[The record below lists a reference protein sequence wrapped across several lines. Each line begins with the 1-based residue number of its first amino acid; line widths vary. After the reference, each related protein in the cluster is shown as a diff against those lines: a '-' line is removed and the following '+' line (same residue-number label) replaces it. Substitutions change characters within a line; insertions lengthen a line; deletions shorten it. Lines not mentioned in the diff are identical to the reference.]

1 MNVSHLNILRELL
14 VSQSVTETSVSFNLS
29 QPSVSR
35 ILARMRKEFRD
46 PLLVRSGERMV
57 LTERGMEIRRELS
70 HVLERVERLTAEQ
83 EPFEPGLVKRE
94 FRFACTDSNMVMFV
108 PAAIARI
115 AAAGRGLRAS
125 VRSVDPALDIIDA
138 LETGELDAV
147 VDCVSSGAPSRS
159 VDNLHYA
166 WLGED
171 DVVLMVRKGHAL
183 IGRDAISVEEY
194 LELDH
199 LAPYPSSRYELGP
212 IDGVLAR
219 LKKPRRIRAYVPE
232 YNLAPYVLA
241 GSDFVFTTC
250 RQYALHYARIMP
262 FEILPGPDI
271 FSAMRFR
278 LLWHEKAHR
287 SPAQKWLRE
296 TIMAVAEEIVGTS

>member
-1 MNVSHLNILRELL
+1 
-14 VSQSVTETSVSFNLS
+14 
-29 QPSVSR
+29 
-35 ILARMRKEFRD
+35 
-46 PLLVRSGERMV
+46 
-57 LTERGMEIRRELS
+57 
-70 HVLERVERLTAEQ
+70 
-83 EPFEPGLVKRE
+83 
-94 FRFACTDSNMVMFV
+94 MVMFV

-147 VDCVSSGAPSRS
+147 VDCVSSGAPNRS
-159 VDNLHYA
+159 VDNLRFA
-166 WLGED
+166 WLGDD

-183 IGRDAISVEEY
+183 IGCNALSDEEY

-199 LAPYPSSRYELGP
+199 LAPYPSSRYELGT

-219 LKKPRRIRAYVPE
+219 LNKPRRIRAYVPE

-262 FEILPGPDI
+262 FEVLPGPDI
-271 FSAMRFR
+271 FSPMRFR
-278 LLWHEKAHR
+278 LLWHERAHR

-296 TIMAVAEEIVGTS
+296 TIMAVAAEIVGAS

>member
-1 MNVSHLNILRELL
+1 MNVSHLNILRQLL
-14 VSQSVTETSVSFNLS
+14 VSQSVTETAISFDLS

-35 ILARMRKEFRD
+35 TLARMREVFRD

-70 HVLERVERLTAEQ
+70 DVLERMEHLIADRG
-83 EPFEPGLVKRE
+83 PFEPGLATRE
-94 FRFACTDSNMVMFV
+94 FRIACTDSNMVMFV
-108 PAAIARI
+108 PATIARI

-125 VRSVDPALDIIDA
+125 VRSVDPALNIIDA

-147 VDCVSSGAPSRS
+147 VDCVSSGPADRS
-159 VDNLHYA
+159 VDNLHFA

-183 IGRDAISVEEY
+183 IGRDSLSVEEY
-194 LELDH
+194 LDLDH
-199 LAPYPSSRYELGP
+199 LAPYPSSRQEPGP

-219 LKKPRRIRAYVPE
+219 LNKPRRIRAYVPE

-262 FEILPGPDI
+262 FEILPGPGI
-271 FSAMRFR
+271 FSPMKFR
-278 LLWHEKAHR
+278 LLWHDKAHH
-287 SPAQKWLRE
+287 SPAQRWLRE
-296 TIMAVAEEIVGTS
+296 TIMAAAKEIAEAP